1 MLMRSVPPR
10 CRKKSPHSL
19 SSSHRGSPLLRQRE
33 RAGGPPGTRGPS
45 AGGGGV
51 LPGPLR
57 PILGGR
63 KGHEA
68 VLGTQVLS
76 AEPVLKTTQAGRRT
90 ESLEDPKA
98 DPKPWASA
106 HSDRAHAWPA
116 PREDGNPSPFWD
128 SAPGLSLGLLILLP
142 PIRRPAF
149 LTSPFPCKQI
159 KCLSF
164 SPCGLSLLCK
174 LDFPRAAKTPSP
186 RLPSLS

>member
-90 ESLEDPKA
+90 ESLEEVWPDIPVEWGEVSENHQGGQMVLPRFMDSFGACLCLPAGSRTSSTKEQRHLPA
-98 DPKPWASA
+98 LWSQTLPLKPSTC
-106 HSDRAHAWPA
+106 S
-116 PREDGNPSPFWD
+116 
-128 SAPGLSLGLLILLP
+128 
-142 PIRRPAF
+142 
-149 LTSPFPCKQI
+149 
-159 KCLSF
+159 
-164 SPCGLSLLCK
+164 
-174 LDFPRAAKTPSP
+174 
-186 RLPSLS
+186 

>member
-1 MLMRSVPPR
+1 MRSVPPR

-33 RAGGPPGTRGPS
+33 RAGGPPGPS

-76 AEPVLKTTQAGRRT
+76 AELVLKTTQAGRRT

-116 PREDGNPSPFWD
+116 PREDGSPSPFWD
-128 SAPGLSLGLLILLP
+128 SAPGLSAGPLDPAPSHQTACLP
-142 PIRRPAF
+142 H
-149 LTSPFPCKQI
+149 
-159 KCLSF
+159 
-164 SPCGLSLLCK
+164 LSL
-174 LDFPRAAKTPSP
+174 
-186 RLPSLS
+186 SL